1 MLKDRGISYSL
12 KKGERQA
19 EPTSIFGRVL
29 DLGIRVKLN
38 PKDWL
43 DGDELCVLPAPRP
56 MLAKRTYSVEQ
67 VRAILKPKG
76 PPPDDAT
83 IKQWIDEHRIEK
95 YGQ

>member
-1 MLKDRGISYSL
+1 M
-12 KKGERQA
+12 
-19 EPTSIFGRVL
+19 
-29 DLGIRVKLN
+29 IRAVFRDGVIQPVDAL

-56 MLAKRTYSVEQ
+56 MLAKRKYSVEE

-83 IKQWIDEHRIEK
+83 IKQWIDEHRMEK